1 MELTTMTA
9 FTILSMFMSM
19 SEVPT
24 TDNFV
29 YNAEMEGD
37 KITAITTYTS
47 DAIEQLYN
55 KQKDVYVY
63 DQVGRVV
70 SKEQMVW
77 SESERQWLPSRKWS
91 YSYRQLSTTVDYAR
105 WDAERQRY
113 GATEQRLVYEG
124 MADCLL
130 SVHEYQLDVQ
140 GQMQLTDQFL
150 MMHSG
155 TRHLLAMR

>member
-9 FTILSMFMSM
+9 STILSMFMSM

-77 SESERQWLPSRKWS
+77 SESERLWLPSRKWS
-91 YSYRQLSTTVDYAR
+91 YSYRLLSTTVDYAH
-105 WDAERQRY
+105 WDAEHQRY
-113 GATEQRLVYEG
+113 GATEQRLVY
-124 MADCLL
+124 
-130 SVHEYQLDVQ
+130 V
-140 GQMQLTDQFL
+140 

>member
-9 FTILSMFMSM
+9 STILSMFMSM

-91 YSYRQLSTTVDYAR
+91 
-105 WDAERQRY
+105 
-113 GATEQRLVYEG
+113 
-124 MADCLL
+124 
-130 SVHEYQLDVQ
+130 
-140 GQMQLTDQFL
+140 
-150 MMHSG
+150 
-155 TRHLLAMR
+155 